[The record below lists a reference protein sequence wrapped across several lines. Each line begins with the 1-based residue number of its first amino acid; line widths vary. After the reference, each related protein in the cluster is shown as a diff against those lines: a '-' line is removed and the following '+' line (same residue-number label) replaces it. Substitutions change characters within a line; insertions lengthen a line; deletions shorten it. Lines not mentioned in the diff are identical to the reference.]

1 MGRQNQERQRL
12 ILKAKQK
19 PHRLKAPTFGFCEAS
34 LKKAGCL

>member
-1 MGRQNQERQRL
+1 
-12 ILKAKQK
+12 LKAKQK